1 MKHLTYFLAAIVAVV
16 ALTSS
21 VPAEECPLFPVPKQ
35 WTDLN
40 SQWTLEKTAIVVS
53 LDGLSQREQTSVQ
66 YAADRLQSHIKNRFK
81 QTIPILTDPQ
91 AAAEYKTILYISV
104 QPKADGKLNGFAI
117 SFAESNGVNT
127 ANVVGNDVNGAIY
140 GSDVLFDMMS
150 KSGSG
155 AIVLKKIQVEDWP
168 SIPYRGRPH
177 FVLMENLVPGTL
189 DAFARARINYIDV
202 RDNPTYKVRE
212 VYPNRAAPMGFMP
225 GVEIDAQ
232 NVGMVIQ
239 EAHRRGMF
247 VYGCVAAA
255 TAKKAGGITAGFD
268 KIPEDGFYDEVNKTF
283 ERLIDLGCDG
293 LWLSFDD
300 VGKGTDPKSA
310 VKNFLELG
318 KKHGI
323 TGRSLAYTPPVVDY
337 WTMDTEFNWEMSKEP
352 GFNEIQW
359 YFTRVPSQDDF
370 EMAQKMGLK
379 IRPAWWHNL
388 CQLRGGF
395 ANNAFIAVTLRKG
408 EVNLP
413 HKPASDPTAPY
424 TWETYPDAVPLP
436 AYIELQPLAA
446 GTQHPKYDYLK
457 SAPQYVDNVMLFG
470 IGGGWP
476 EEYLVGMFGI
486 WAWAPETHDWD
497 RMRTSVYSYVYGPEM
512 AQTAREFDDAI
523 VELKSLYKMPVR
535 YCLDNR
541 GWPCQLKNPV
551 DKDKA
556 LAIIAKLESLSK
568 ELTENAPNSSAIDPQ
583 RLEYIYLEPMRAT
596 VRYARTMTELEYPDA
611 LFAEVKADVEKLKKG
626 ELDESGRAELQSKFD
641 RFEAIVTNIETELSD
656 LKIIWSYAAHWRKLI
671 KDVKNSVK

>member
-1 MKHLTYFLAAIVAVV
+1 MKHLTNFLAAIVAVA
-16 ALTSS
+16 ALASS

-40 SQWTLEKTAIVVS
+40 SQWTLEKTVIVVS
-53 LDGLSQREQTSVQ
+53 LDGLSEREKTSAQ
-66 YAADRLQSHIKNRFK
+66 FAAQRLQTHVKNRFK
-81 QTIPILTDPQ
+81 QTLPILTDPQ
-91 AAAEYKTILYISV
+91 AAAEYKTVLRLSV
-104 QPKADGKLNGFAI
+104 QPKENGKFNGFAI
-117 SFAESNGVNT
+117 SFTEADGVNT
-127 ANVVGNDVNGAIY
+127 ANVVGNDANGLIY
-140 GSDVLFDMMS
+140 GADVLFDLMS
-150 KSGSG
+150 KGADG

-177 FVLMENLVPGTL
+177 FVMMENLVPGAL
-189 DAFARARINYIDV
+189 DAYTWARINYIDV
-202 RDNPTYKVRE
+202 RDNPTYKVND

-225 GVEIDAQ
+225 GVAIDNQ
-232 NVGMVIQ
+232 NVSMTIR

-255 TAKKAGGITAGFD
+255 TTKKAGGIIAGFD
-268 KIPEDGFYDEVNKTF
+268 KISESGFYDEVNKTF
-283 ERLIDLGCDG
+283 EQLIDLGCDG

-300 VGKGTDPKSA
+300 IGKGSDPKSA

-323 TGRSLAYTPPVVDY
+323 TGRSLAYTPPVGDY
-337 WTMDTEFNWEMSKEP
+337 QKMDTKFNWEMSKEP

-359 YFTRVPSQDDF
+359 YFTRVPSQGDF
-370 EMAQKMGLK
+370 EMSKKMGLK
-379 IRPAWWHNL
+379 LLPAWWHNL
-388 CQLRGGF
+388 IHLRGGF
-395 ANNAFIAVTLRKG
+395 ANNGNIAVTLRKG
-408 EVNLP
+408 AVDLP
-413 HKPASDPTAPY
+413 RQKADDPTAPY
-424 TWETYPDAVPLP
+424 TWETYPEAVPLP
-436 AYIELQPLAA
+436 AYIELHPLSA
-446 GTQHPKYDYLK
+446 GWGAPNYEYLK
-457 SAPQYVDNVMLFG
+457 SAPQYVDNVMLFC

-497 RMRTSVYSYVYGPEM
+497 KMRTSVYSYVYGPEM

-535 YCLDNR
+535 RCFENK
-541 GWPCQLKNPV
+541 GWPCQLKNPA

-568 ELTENAPNSSAIDPQ
+568 ELTQKAPNGSAIDPQ
-583 RLEYIYLEPMRAT
+583 RLEYIYLEPMRAV

-611 LFAEVKADVEKLKKG
+611 LFAEVKADVAKLKKG
-626 ELDESGRAELQSKFD
+626 ELDESQRAELQSKLD
-641 RFEAIVTNIETELSD
+641 RLDAIVTNIETELSD
-656 LKIIWSYAAHWRKLI
+656 LKIINSYAAHWRKLI
-671 KDVKNSVK
+671 KDVRSSVK